1 MVSLSI
7 PANKQPSQ
15 LRNKIRKTFRL
26 FLGIFFLS
34 LCTVSFFSAPTFA
47 TTITKDKVK
56 KMGSFPAERYGIQGG
71 TITEKYYIF
80 ADKDSGSYGYTTI
93 RFFDRKTKKEVRP
106 DDSLIRKNF
115 LHASNIHYDW
125 GSGYAQVA
133 DAGTGNWWC
142 FSTNSR
148 KIVSDDKCGSFLRS
162 GGLNHGS
169 EEYWRQGWTKYGD
182 HYFRAYGNE
191 HGLGINI
198 EVYDKDKNFVENFTV
213 NSNAMPACE
222 IEDVAVDGA
231 EGTMYVLCDGKSSG
245 HAAEYYKIDKSV
257 FAKYISPGS
266 GGSSSSNGTVDIFG
280 TKPYNPADDNLT
292 IRDET
297 YPNDPPES
305 TYDGIVETNFF
316 GNIKDEEG
324 CGVYTTVSFIVDILS
339 IGIGIA
345 AAIGI
350 TISGIIYL
358 TAKGDVSRTTKAK
371 RRIFEIV
378 IGIAVYSVFYALLSF
393 LTPEFNPEL
402 KACKPLTD
410 AEVSQIKAE
419 AEAKRQ
425 AIKDA
430 QEQDAINRVSKGNYD
445 PSKTNYSTSMS
456 IKGVDMNGASKIG
469 KKVLQAAENTA
480 QYMAKNKF
488 IYFQYDCSNGYC
500 NSYIKPGYGPYEG
513 ESLTWSRAK
522 KVRYSHC
529 SSFVT
534 LVEKKA
540 GLLPDQHMY
549 HSYILEGSINFKN
562 DESKNKL
569 LKNFTIIHGNG
580 RSVANLVKNK
590 KLAPGD
596 VFGYPGQ
603 THTMIFAGKVNGKY
617 WIYEVNAPNNQ
628 VLRYNGGLHT
638 TISGS
643 KGVGDILH
651 AK

>member
-1 MVSLSI
+1 
-7 PANKQPSQ
+7 
-15 LRNKIRKTFRL
+15 
-26 FLGIFFLS
+26 
-34 LCTVSFFSAPTFA
+34 
-47 TTITKDKVK
+47 
-56 KMGSFPAERYGIQGG
+56 MGSFPAERYGIQGG

-106 DDSLIRKNF
+106 DDSLIRKSF
-115 LHASNIHYDW
+115 LHASNIHYEW

-169 EEYWRQGWTKYGD
+169 EAYWRQGWTKYGD

-198 EVYDKDKNFVENFTV
+198 EVYDKDKNFIENFTV

-257 FAKYISPGS
+257 FNKYISPSS

-305 TYDGIVETNFF
+305 NYDGIVETNFF

-358 TAKGDVSRTTKAK
+358 TAKGDISRTTKAK

-378 IGIAVYSVFYALLSF
+378 IGIAVYAVFYALLSF

-469 KKVLQAAENTA
+469 KKVLQTAENTTR
-480 QYMAKNKF
+480 YMDQHKF
-488 IYFQYDCSNGYC
+488 IYFQYDPSNGYS
-500 NSYIKPGYGPYEG
+500 NPNIRKGYGPKDGNIYPDIWPRNWEV
-513 ESLTWSRAK
+513 AK
-522 KVRYSHC
+522 QWRFTHC
-529 SSFVT
+529 SGFAT
-534 LVEKKA
+534 LVLKRA
-540 GLLPDQHMY
+540 NLL
-549 HSYILEGSINFKN
+549 SSGNVYIYGGNLGFNRSQSE
-562 DESKNKL
+562 L
-569 LKNFTIIHGNG
+569 LKNFKIIHGNG
-580 RSVANLVKNK
+580 QTVASLVKAK
-590 KLAPGD
+590 KLSPGD
-596 VFGYPGQ
+596 IFGYAGM
-603 THTMIFAGKVNGKY
+603 THTMIFAGKVDGKY
-617 WIYEVNAPNNQ
+617 WIYEVNAPVNQ
-628 VLRYNGGLHT
+628 IMKYNGDLHT
-638 TISGS
+638 TISGD
-643 KGVGDILH
+643 KRVGDILH